1 MEQENT
7 IVQIEKEN
15 HQMLIKNFAVLNIS
29 PHLYCN
35 YKVEGGVGLGDI
47 VVEIPRARRQRLQT
61 ETQ

>member
-1 MEQENT
+1 MDKLKKKMTN
-7 IVQIEKEN
+7 
-15 HQMLIKNFAVLNIS
+15 MLIKKIAVLNIS